1 MPAIHLNLALFRDL
15 ALEILSPSTCAS
27 CEGRAPFR
35 TLFCQACA
43 ITIERVT
50 APRARAAFHYGG
62 AIKQA
67 IVRLKFEQRPDLAR
81 GLGSCLIPL
90 VLEPFDAIVPVPLH
104 PYRLAE
110 RGYNQASILADPLSH
125 ATGVPIDTSI
135 LHRVRNTVRQTD
147 LQRAERRAN
156 VAAAFRAR
164 RAAHGK
170 RVLLV
175 DDVRTTG
182 ATLEACEAALRT
194 AGITV
199 VDSLTI
205 ASTPA

>member
-1 MPAIHLNLALFRDL
+1 MAALHLDLALFRDL
-15 ALEILSPSTCAS
+15 ALELLSPSTCAA
-27 CEGRAPFR
+27 CEARAPFR
-35 TLFCQACA
+35 TLFCPPCA
-43 ITIERVT
+43 GTIERIL

-67 IVRLKFEQRPDLAR
+67 IQRLKFEERPDLAR
-81 GLGSCLIPL
+81 GLGSHLIPL
-90 VLEPFDAIVPVPLH
+90 VVDPFDAIVPVPLH

-110 RGYNQASILADPLSH
+110 RGYNQASVLAAPLSR

-156 VAAAFRAR
+156 VATAFRAR
-164 RAAHGK
+164 RGARGR

-182 ATLEACEAALRT
+182 ATLEACEAALR
-194 AGITV
+194 AVGITV

-205 ASTPA
+205 ASTPG